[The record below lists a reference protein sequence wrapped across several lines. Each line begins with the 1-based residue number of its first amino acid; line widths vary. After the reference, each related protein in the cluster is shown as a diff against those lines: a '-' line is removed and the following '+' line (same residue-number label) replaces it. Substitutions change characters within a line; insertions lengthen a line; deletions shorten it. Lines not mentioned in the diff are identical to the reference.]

1 MKRRK
6 HSRLLF
12 LLNLTYMNNMKTV
25 SVNELTGGEYL
36 ARPVKLS
43 DNQTMFYEGTCL
55 YMKHIEALI
64 CAGIEEVDIFEPTSL
79 SPREKK
85 IIREQLKTECSKKIH
100 DVMDRYVTYDNGIEE
115 VTDAANQIVD
125 DIFSREEVV
134 DRVYDIR
141 ERSTDLYEHSVMVA
155 SLSIITALK
164 MNLSRW
170 EIYDIG
176 VGSLLHDM
184 GLRYLSVPY
193 QDVDVDNDFDPESLF
208 EYRKHTLY
216 GFSSVEKE
224 TWMSNESKKII
235 LFHHERLDKSGFP
248 FKQVVMPI
256 SVRIVA
262 IADAFDDML
271 CGIGVKR
278 GNVRQALDHI
288 RNGRDILFEGRI
300 VDYFLEFIAA
310 YPVGTSV
317 ITNKGD
323 EAVVIEQNE
332 HFTDRPKIRLIKDKF
347 GNEYENDKMIDLLD
361 NDDIYIESVK
371 ES

>member
-1 MKRRK
+1 
-6 HSRLLF
+6 
-12 LLNLTYMNNMKTV
+12 MKTV

-36 ARPVKLS
+36 AKPVKLS
-43 DNQTMFYEGTCL
+43 DNQTLFYEGTCL
-55 YMKHIEALI
+55 YMKHIEAMI
-64 CAGIEEVDIFEPTSL
+64 CAGIKEVVIFEPTAL
-79 SPREKK
+79 SPKEKE
-85 IIREQLKTECSKKIH
+85 IIREQIKSDCSKKVQ
-100 DVMDRYVTYDNGIEE
+100 DVMDRYVTYDDGIER
-115 VTDAANQIVD
+115 VTEAANEIVD
-125 DIFSREEVV
+125 DIFSREEVL

-141 ERSTDLYEHSVMVA
+141 ERNGNLYDHGVMVA
-155 SLSIITALK
+155 SLSIITGLK

-170 EIYDIG
+170 EVYDIG

-193 QDVDVDNDFDPESLF
+193 QNVDVYNDYDPESLF
-208 EYRKHTLY
+208 EFKKHTLY

-235 LFHHERLDKSGFP
+235 LFHHERLDKSGYP

-262 IADAFDDML
+262 IADAFDDIL
-271 CGIGVKR
+271 CGIGVKK
-278 GNVRQALDHI
+278 GNVRQALEYI
-288 RNGRDILFEGRI
+288 RNGRDVLFEGRI

-310 YPVGTSV
+310 YPVGTTV

-332 HFTDRPKIRLIKDKF
+332 HFTDRPRIKLIRDRF
-347 GNEYENDKMIDLLD
+347 GKEYEKDILIDLLS
-361 NDDIYIESVK
+361 NEEISIESVK